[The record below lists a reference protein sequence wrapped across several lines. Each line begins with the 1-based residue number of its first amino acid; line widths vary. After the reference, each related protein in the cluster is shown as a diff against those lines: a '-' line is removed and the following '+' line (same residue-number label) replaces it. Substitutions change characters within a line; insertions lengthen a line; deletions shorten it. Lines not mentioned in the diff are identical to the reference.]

1 MMVKT
6 IDTPDAKSLSIEEK
20 QRKIKEYLNEVDKM
34 NKKKR
39 LRATIVTGVIIAILV
54 CFVIKGIFVYRE
66 AQAANHTPVTIED
79 VTTSLSL
86 KPAKRYD
93 VSSRVT
99 GDANIYTVEIDGNK
113 SLWSKDEVKNLLTN
127 DKIDTEIYE
136 LTCINNQKYKFDIL
150 IPDKIT
156 FRRYSVRGETPFT
169 DEEITG
175 YKQMAADYFTYR
187 KYMRFG
193 YDDAFYYD
201 NPEVDDSN
209 VFKDSILTKTPKEV
223 Q

>member
-1 MMVKT
+1 MKAKT
-6 IDTPDAKSLSIEEK
+6 IDTPDASTLTIEEK
-20 QRKIKEYLNEVDKM
+20 QKKIKEYLNEVDKL

-39 LRATIVTGVIIAILV
+39 LRGTIVAGIIVAIIV
-54 CFVIKGIFVYRE
+54 AFVIKGIFVYRE
-66 AQAANHTPVTIED
+66 AQATNHTPVTMED
-79 VTTSLSL
+79 ITTSLSL
-86 KPAKRYD
+86 KPVKRYD
-93 VSSRVT
+93 ASSRVT
-99 GDANIYTVEIDGNK
+99 SDANIYTVEINGNK
-113 SLWSKDEVKNLLTN
+113 SLWSKDEVKNLLAN
-127 DKIDTEIYE
+127 DKVDTEIYE

-150 IPDKIT
+150 MPNKIT

-169 DEEITG
+169 DEEING

-209 VFKDSILTKTPKEV
+209 VIKDSILTKTPKEV